1 MEIAVIS
8 GKGGSGKS
16 SISAAFI
23 SMLSNVIA
31 VDCDVDAANLHLVFN
46 PIWEEE
52 HSFVSGSYAVVK
64 KELCVKCGKC
74 MQLCCFDA
82 IKIENDFPVINEISC
97 DGCQLCARV
106 CPVSA
111 IIMEQNDKSRICIGK
126 FKYGNMISGRLAP
139 GGENS
144 GKMVS
149 EIRQISW
156 DLANKH
162 QSDIIIL
169 DGPPGIGC
177 AVISTIIGVDKVVI
191 VTEPSISGFSDL
203 KRVVTLLD
211 HFDIPVY
218 VIINKC
224 SLDSETTDNII
235 HWCENENISVI
246 ATLPFSEEMV
256 KSIVAG
262 QTILEYNPHSEISK
276 KLKIALSQIVI

>member
-23 SMLSNVIA
+23 SMLSSVVAI
-31 VDCDVDAANLHLVFN
+31 DCDVDASNLHLLFN
-46 PIWEEE
+46 PIWKNEYP
-52 HSFVSGSYAVVK
+52 FILGSYAVVNNN
-64 KELCVKCGKC
+64 LCIKCGKC
-74 MQLCCFDA
+74 PQMCCFDA

-97 DGCQLCARV
+97 DGCQLCARE

-111 IIMEQNDKSRICIGK
+111 IKMENNDKSRIYIGK
-126 FKYGNMISGRLAP
+126 FKYGSMISGRLAP
-139 GGENS
+139 GEENS
-144 GKMVS
+144 GKMVN
-149 EIRQISW
+149 ELRQLSR
-156 DLANKH
+156 DMANRQ
-162 QSDIIIL
+162 QSDTIIL

-177 AVISTIIGVDKVVI
+177 SVISTITGVDKIVV

-203 KRVVTLLD
+203 KRVVMLLHHYD
-211 HFDIPVY
+211 TPVY

-224 SLDSETTDNII
+224 SLNNETTDSII
-235 HWCENENISVI
+235 QWCENENISVI

-262 QTILEYNPHSEISK
+262 QTIFEYNTNSEISK
-276 KLKIALSQIVI
+276 KLKTALSQIIN